1 MNKNKF
7 NELVIEDAV
16 NRIEECCAE
25 LTQMVMKM
33 PHLHIIATSNDG
45 PSEVYMTGKI
55 SAAAKFGLEATK
67 HVVTPDTIMTKLT
80 ELSKD
85 LNNKIIIQLPLG
97 NQEDYPR
104 LAEMLELIHPMQ
116 DVDGFT
122 VPMIDIN
129 SMDTAND
136 FITHPT
142 FSPTAK
148 GVLLLNMMVDD
159 VIKGKEVAI
168 VGKGLTSGLPI
179 TTMYNQLG
187 ATVHTINSK
196 TKADVKYKAFET
208 SDIIVS
214 CAGSDMTILE
224 SSHLYAD
231 KICINVGMRRE
242 NNKLVGDLDYDTVSK
257 YSKFINPVKGS
268 TGKLTTLF
276 LMYNCLASQMTHEL
290 ITYNDTLKRND
301 DHESI

>member
-1 MNKNKF
+1 MKNNEF
-7 NELVIEDAV
+7 NELIIKDAIDRV
-16 NRIEECCAE
+16 EECCAE
-25 LTQMVMKM
+25 LTTMVMKK

-45 PSEVYMTGKI
+45 PSEVYMNGKI
-55 SAAAKFGLEATK
+55 KTAAKFGLEATK

-97 NQEDYPR
+97 NPEDYPR

-257 YSKFINPVKGS
+257 YSKFINPVIGS

-276 LMYNCLASQMTHEL
+276 LIYNCLASQMTHEL
-290 ITYNDTLKRND
+290 VAYNDELKGVDKNERV
-301 DHESI
+301 